1 MSEDPAPPLAPIAAE
16 LRAALEAVPSGIAMF
31 DPKGR
36 LTFFNGR
43 FREVTAPTVRAV
55 LRLGE
60 RLEDILAAAGALGP
74 IYHPEMGEGFVQRR
88 LERHRAAFADHEIR
102 LADGRWL
109 HLRESAL
116 PDGGRV
122 IVATDVSD
130 RKRAEAADRL
140 LRAVIDAVPGVIH
153 LKDRELRYQLA
164 NRYYLERWGLSEAE
178 LIGRTQKEAFSRRLA
193 FAWSRAT
200 DDRDARVLATGEPT
214 GFYEVSV
221 PVEGERDMVLWANKI
236 PLRDEQGLVS
246 HVLTVGT
253 DVTRLKAAQE
263 EIARQRDAL
272 HQSEKLNALGSMLAS
287 IAHELNNPLSV
298 VLGYATMMDE
308 LASDP
313 AGKERAQR
321 VRAAAERCAR
331 IVRTFLALARHKPQ
345 QPAPVQLGRVVEAAL
360 EVCGYGL
367 KSADVAVEL
376 DLAPDLPE
384 ITGDGDQLA
393 LVVMNLLVNA
403 QQVLQGQP
411 PPRRVRIT
419 TSATEDGAVLRV
431 EDNGP
436 GVPPAARERI
446 FEPFFT
452 TKPAGA
458 GTGIG
463 LSVCRGIVDSHGGRI
478 AVEEAAGGGSAFTV
492 HLPQGGVVLPAARE
506 AGAPPALGA
515 ARILVVD
522 DEPEL
527 RQLLVEILERRGF
540 AVETAASGREAL
552 AVLAARPQDLII
564 SDLRMPDLD
573 GPGLYR
579 RLAGERPEL
588 LSRLLFITGASLA
601 EDVMHFLA
609 ETGADVIEKPF
620 DPQEV
625 VRRVQ
630 SRLERTASAAGMSTA
645 PT

>member
-1 MSEDPAPPLAPIAAE
+1 MAKGGPTQRSAPEAAD
-16 LRAALEAVPSGIAMF
+16 LRAGIEAVPSGVAIF
-31 DPKGR
+31 GPDGR
-36 LTFFNGR
+36 LTFFNQR
-43 FREVTAPTVRAV
+43 FREVTAPTVRPV
-55 LRLGE
+55 LRLGQ
-60 RLEDILAAAGALGP
+60 RFEDILAAAGALGP
-74 IYHPEMGEGFVQRR
+74 IYHPEMGEGFVERR
-88 LERHRAAFADHEIR
+88 LERHRAAQADHEIR

-164 NRYYLERWGLSEAE
+164 NRYYLERWALAEAD
-178 LIGRTQKEAFSRRLA
+178 LIGKTQKEAFSQRLA

-236 PLRDEQGLVS
+236 PIRDEQGEVS

-253 DVTRLKAAQE
+253 DVTRLQEAQE
-263 EIARQRDAL
+263 EIARQREAL

-298 VLGYATMMDE
+298 VLGYATMMDD

-313 AGKERAQR
+313 VSKERAQR

-331 IVRTFLALARHKPQ
+331 IVRTFLAMARSKPQ
-345 QPAPVQLGRVVEAAL
+345 QRAPVQLSRVVEAAL
-360 EVCGYGL
+360 EVSDYGL
-367 KSADVAVEL
+367 KSADVEVTL

-403 QQVLQGQP
+403 QQVLQSQP
-411 PPRRVRIT
+411 PPRQVRIT
-419 TSATEDGAVLRV
+419 TRATAAGALIRV

-436 GVPPAARERI
+436 GVPAAAREQI

-463 LSVCRGIVDSHGGRI
+463 LSVCRGIALAHGGRI
-478 AVEEAAGGGSAFTV
+478 EVEEAAGGGSAFVV
-492 HLPQGGVVLPAARE
+492 HLPRGGPAQPAPLE
-506 AGAPPALGA
+506 AGAPPALGS

-552 AVLAARPQDLII
+552 AVLAARPLDLII

-579 RLAGERPEL
+579 TLARERPEL
-588 LSRLLFITGASLA
+588 VSRLLFITGASLA
-601 EDVMHFLA
+601 EDVMLFLA

-630 SRLERTASAAGMSTA
+630 RRLDAAA
-645 PT
+645 DRP